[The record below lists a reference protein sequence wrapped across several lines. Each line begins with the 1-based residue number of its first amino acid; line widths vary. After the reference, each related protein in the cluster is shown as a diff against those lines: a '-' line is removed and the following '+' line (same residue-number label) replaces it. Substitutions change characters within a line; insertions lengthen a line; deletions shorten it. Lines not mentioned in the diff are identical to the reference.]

1 MSLHGS
7 MSQDTGGVLWNLKG
21 PQEIKN
27 LSKSQVGILCKEV
40 RDLICQVTLSNGGHL
55 ASSLGAVEL
64 IVSLLRSF
72 SPPEDKI
79 IFDVG
84 HQAYA
89 YKILTDRRDVFKTL
103 RQKDG
108 IAGFPRRK
116 ESPYDAFDVGHS
128 STSISAALGMAK
140 ARESLGEKG
149 HVVAVI
155 GDGALINGLAFEGLN
170 NVTPLGTKVIIILND
185 NKMSINHRVGG
196 MAEHLAKLSA
206 SSTYQDIK
214 QRVKKAL
221 REAQGGQKLEDLIGR
236 WKGKIKSLLLPP
248 NIFEE
253 MDITYWGPFDGHD
266 VDEMDRVFTW
276 AKEYPESVLIH
287 VITKKGKG
295 YQRAEVSPTVFHGVS
310 PSFVGRED
318 KTEDGTLNVKTQDW
332 SSLAASIAEE
342 MAAKDPRVVCSTAA
356 MKEGSKLGKFAN
368 SFPDRFFDVG
378 IAESHLITFAA
389 GMAAEGMIP
398 LVFIYSTFLQRAM
411 DQLVHDVCLPGLPV
425 LLCVDRAGLVGEDG
439 ETHQGLLDVSWGKC
453 IPNLTLMSPR
463 DGEDLRFMMSEWLKS
478 PGPAL
483 IRYPKGAVKTAK
495 RMVAPW
501 GRLEVIRNG
510 RDICLA
516 GYGSTVSTIEA
527 AADILGSR
535 GMDPTVLDLRFLKP
549 LDHQGMIDV
558 LSRHRL
564 VVVAEEGYRLGG
576 MGETIC
582 RLSSE
587 RGLRCRVITM
597 GVSDRFVP
605 HAKRQE
611 QLEEEGLTPHGVV
624 QMLDEISKD

>member
-1 MSLHGS
+1 MNSFGHISG
-7 MSQDTGGVLWNLKG
+7 DEEGILWNLKG
-21 PQEIKN
+21 PWELKGLN
-27 LSKSQVGILCKEV
+27 RSQVETLCSEV

-89 YKILTDRRDVFKTL
+89 YKILTDRRDAFQTL

-140 ARESLGEKG
+140 ARESLGIKG

-170 NVTPLGTKVIIILND
+170 NVTPLVSKIIIILND
-185 NKMSINHRVGG
+185 NKMSISPRVGG
-196 MAEHLAKLSA
+196 MAEHLARLSA

-214 QRVKKAL
+214 QRIKSAL
-221 REAQGGQKLEDLIGR
+221 REAQGGRRLEDLIGL
-236 WKGKIKSLLLPP
+236 WKGKLKSILLPP

-253 MDITYWGPFDGHD
+253 MDITYWGPFDGHS
-266 VDEMDRVFTW
+266 VEEMDRIFSL

-287 VITKKGKG
+287 VITKKGRG
-295 YQRAEVSPTVFHGVS
+295 YKRAEISPTAFHGVS
-310 PSFVGRED
+310 PSTSVKED
-318 KTEDGTLNVKTQDW
+318 RAVDVKTQDW
-332 SSLAASIAEE
+332 SSLAASIAED

-356 MKEGSKLGKFAN
+356 MKEGSKLGAFAD

-389 GMAAEGMIP
+389 GMAAEGMMP
-398 LVFIYSTFLQRAM
+398 VVFIYSTFLQRAM
-411 DQLVHDVCLPGLPV
+411 DQLVHDVCLQGLPV

-439 ETHQGLLDVSWGKC
+439 ETHHGLLDVTWGKC
-453 IPNLTLMSPR
+453 IPNLTLMAPR
-463 DGEDLRFMMSEWLKS
+463 DGADLRFMMTGWLKH

-483 IRYPKGAVKTAK
+483 IRYPKGVAK
-495 RMVAPW
+495 NMDRAVAPW
-501 GRLEVIRNG
+501 GKLEIIRNG
-510 RDICLA
+510 KGICLA
-516 GYGSTVSTIEA
+516 GYGSTVPIMEGA
-527 AADILGSR
+527 AEILRAR
-535 GMDPTVLDLRFLKP
+535 GLEPSVLDLRFLKP
-549 LDHQGMIDV
+549 MDRQGIIDA
-558 LSRHRL
+558 LSRHD
-564 VVVAEEGYRLGG
+564 VMVIAEEGYRLGG
-576 MGETIC
+576 IGETIC
-582 RLSSE
+582 CLSSE
-587 RGLRCRVITM
+587 FGIQCKVLTI

-605 HAKRQE
+605 HAKRQQ

-624 QMLDEISKD
+624 QMLDEIS